1 MSARPGSVLSV
12 DLGLRGARALITGG
26 SRGIGFAVA
35 DALAAE
41 GAAVGLVARGAD
53 GLASAARRLARH
65 GVPVTTAAADVTA
78 TPALDRAVEDI
89 ADALGGLDYLVAN
102 AGGTVGGNLATS
114 GPGDFTATFALNAGH
129 AAELIRA
136 ALPHLRSAGGG
147 AAVIISS
154 ITGMRPAPR
163 TTYAVAKAAEIQLAA
178 TAAAELAG
186 DNIRVNAVSPGSIF
200 FPGGSWERFSHENPA
215 DFAVFLETQFP
226 LGRLGRP
233 EEVADVVT
241 FLLSPRASWIT
252 GANIV
257 VDGGQRYPSA
267 RRFGEPAGQGE
278 AAGWRAARPG
288 GAGACAGH
296 RCVGRNSRYNLTSGN
311 CSRYIVFDSNADRP
325 SHFGSPTGEVRVN
338 AETTSPSRTPGSSRA
353 SRIAALPCGRR
364 TKYLVLVFWLIVIAI
379 AGPLAGKLDGR
390 EKNDASAYLPASAE
404 STAGAQPAVQV
415 RAQEPQPG
423 RRHLHP
429 AVRAHPRRP
438 AQGRRRRPE
447 LRRPAGRARPG

>member
-1 MSARPGSVLSV
+1 M

-53 GLASAARRLARH
+53 GLAAAAQRLARR
-65 GVPVTTAAADVTA
+65 GVPVATAAADVTN
-78 TPALDRAVEDI
+78 TPALDRSVENI
-89 ADALGGLDYLVAN
+89 AAALGGLDLLVAN

-200 FPGGSWERFSHENPA
+200 FPGGSWERFSQENPA

-233 EEVADVVT
+233 EEVADVVA

-267 RRFGEPAGQGE
+267 RRFGEPAGQG
-278 AAGWRAARPG
+278 AGRGPAEPPGPGPDPG
-288 GAGACAGH
+288 G
-296 RCVGRNSRYNLTSGN
+296 
-311 CSRYIVFDSNADRP
+311 
-325 SHFGSPTGEVRVN
+325 
-338 AETTSPSRTPGSSRA
+338 
-353 SRIAALPCGRR
+353 
-364 TKYLVLVFWLIVIAI
+364 
-379 AGPLAGKLDGR
+379 
-390 EKNDASAYLPASAE
+390 
-404 STAGAQPAVQV
+404 
-415 RAQEPQPG
+415 
-423 RRHLHP
+423 
-429 AVRAHPRRP
+429 
-438 AQGRRRRPE
+438 
-447 LRRPAGRARPG
+447 